1 MEKKNKIKFD
11 VKTAQINAQRK
22 KERRNTIYA
31 WILLVLFVFWT
42 IGSVLSFVNT
52 FAGCST
58 SSTGYISAKAD
69 EGVAETALTG
79 DEMNGTINDFDITN
93 YPSANYFNI
102 ENMVVNDAIDISYSN
117 GVVNSIVFVSSDS
130 NIFTVST
137 NTTLGVACPDLVV
150 GETYTLSF
158 DISSELGRSMFLL
171 NDFKGTYIQ
180 WWSGKSLTITES
192 MLGATI
198 ILFPTNANGLP
209 IPGGEC
215 SWSSIMIN
223 KGTEVMPYFPYFK
236 SLYNAGYNEGYQ
248 AAEYGFLNGST
259 VDASVKITY
268 GVSSSGTASVI
279 TQDYSAP
286 LELFNGG
293 FSLAQVFKFYSELP
307 FEMPRSYDFIYFK
320 VKFGSG
326 VNVENFFNSYKFSS
340 STNAFIKYTT
350 LLLNTSSDGTGTSFR
365 SSFEVDSEGKLSFGE
380 NNISSTVDLN
390 SLYLLGLEMPT
401 NTYTESILPFNSY
414 RLVTYNGMYYKG
426 YNNGFNDGALSGDG
440 FNQGYDKGFS
450 EGERNGYDKG
460 FNAGNTVGYSDGFGA
475 GKIEGAATA
484 NDYSFMSLISATID
498 APIQAFTK
506 MFDFEILGVN
516 LTNFFLSLLS
526 VGIVLVVL
534 KLIFGGA

>member
-42 IGSVLSFVNT
+42 IGSILSFVNT

-69 EGVAETALTG
+69 EGVAEIALTG
-79 DEMNGTINDFDITN
+79 DEMNGSFNDFDITN
-93 YPSANYFNI
+93 YPSANYFDVTRYSGSNSF
-102 ENMVVNDAIDISYSN
+102 VTASN
-117 GVVNSIVFVSSDS
+117 GVVNSIVLLQIDVPVYSVSLA
-130 NIFTVST
+130 
-137 NTTLGVACPDLVV
+137 TTLGQFCPDLVV

-158 DISSELGRSMFLL
+158 DSTSSDNVNAFRL
-171 NDFKGTYIQ
+171 NSSSNPAGVYWANGTSRVIDA
-180 WWSGKSLTITES
+180 SDLSS
-192 MLGATI
+192 NI
-198 ILFPTNANGLP
+198 ILYPTRGVVELP
-209 IPGGEC
+209 DGKFV
-215 SWSSIMIN
+215 WSSIMIN

-236 SLYNAGYNEGYQ
+236 SLYNAGYKDGYD
-248 AAEYGFLNGST
+248 ESVYGFMNDSFVVANVNFKNTQGVQSYSYD
-259 VDASVKITY
+259 DAL
-268 GVSSSGTASVI
+268 
-279 TQDYSAP
+279 P
-286 LELFNGG
+286 LRNGG
-293 FSLAQVFKFYSELP
+293 FSLEPIYYYFLDLDIPNFVGYDNP
-307 FEMPRSYDFIYFK
+307 YFEIEFGNSILLSDFCNTYQMPD
-320 VKFGSG
+320 
-326 VNVENFFNSYKFSS
+326 
-340 STNAFIKYTT
+340 STNAFIPYVDLILNSSASGNGTKYRVS
-350 LLLNTSSDGTGTSFR
+350 LVVNTDGT
-365 SSFEVDSEGKLSFGE
+365 LSFSKNE
-380 NNISSTVDLN
+380 LPSSVNSDLLFLTGLIMQAGSSVQDIQPFEEFAIYPKN
-390 SLYLLGLEMPT
+390 GLYNMAY
-401 NTYTESILPFNSY
+401 NT
-414 RLVTYNGMYYKG
+414 G
-426 YNNGFNDGALSGDG
+426 YNAGTMSGDS
-440 FNQGYDKGFS
+440 FNQGYNKGFS

-460 FNAGNTVGYSDGFGA
+460 FNAGNTVGYTDGFGA